1 VNIRT
6 GHSDWSKSSSQSQH
20 YIHPARAWLLRSH
33 LCHFGNKHGGQLNEI
48 FIYWKDITSSSRY
61 YKGWRIFK
69 MTAVTLGPKIFSRTP
84 IQGI

>member
-1 VNIRT
+1 MNIRT

-48 FIYWKDITSSSRY
+48 FIYSEDITPSLGY
-61 YKGWRIFK
+61 LKGWRIFK
-69 MTAVTLGPKIFSRTP
+69 MHAVALGPKSLSKTR